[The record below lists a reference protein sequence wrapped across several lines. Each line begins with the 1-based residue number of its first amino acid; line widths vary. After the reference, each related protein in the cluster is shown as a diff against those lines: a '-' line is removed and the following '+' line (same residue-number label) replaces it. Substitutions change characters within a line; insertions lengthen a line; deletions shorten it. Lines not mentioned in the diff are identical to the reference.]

1 MINNFMNNTLKPLGI
16 YIHIPFCVRKCV
28 YCDFL
33 SFPSCDQM
41 AKNEEVYKDYTHSL
55 CLEIAQKCEMAS
67 QSGYYANTVYIGG
80 GTPSVLPLN
89 LIAEITDRLDKSIDL
104 GKVKEFTI
112 ECNPKTADLDKFRG
126 YKALGINRISMGV
139 QSFDDEALKL
149 LGRIHTSK
157 EAIESYELARKAGFE
172 NINLDLMSSLPGQST
187 QKYEESLKLMT
198 SLEPEHISSYS
209 LIVEENTPL
218 ANNLEA
224 YPPLVSE
231 EEDRLQYALTEEILK
246 LNNYSRYEISN
257 YSRPG
262 YESIHNSSYW
272 TRVPYLGLGLGA
284 SSFYEGRRFHNT
296 EKLNLYLTEE
306 GAAYQPCD
314 EEIVEKKDAMAE
326 FMFLG
331 LRLLKGIA
339 AEDFEKEFGTDIL
352 QVYGDVLKDHIK
364 NGVITHEN
372 GRYKLTSYGI
382 DVSNMVFSDYIL

>member
-41 AKNEEVYKDYTHSL
+41 EKNEEVYKDYTHSL

-67 QSGYYANTVYIGG
+67 RSGYYANTVYIGG

-112 ECNPKTADLDKFRG
+112 ECNPKTVDLDKFRG

-262 YESIHNSSYW
+262 CESIHNSSYW